1 MNHYDRGAFEGTSHR
16 EVLGLP
22 GVDDRIKRVGRVH
35 HEVVVLSRVLY
46 VAIVDYDFVAFVDG
60 DPVRGE
66 SVVRYPPDILV
77 ERQRVIEE
85 IERSSGRGR
94 IADSISNACAYRST
108 SHDSDN
114 AYDEQ

>member
-1 MNHYDRGAFEGTSHR
+1 MNYHDSDAFQGTSHR

-22 GVDDRIKRVGRVH
+22 GVDDRVKRVGRVH

-60 DPVRGE
+60 DAVRGE
-66 SVVRYPPDILV
+66 SVVWYTPDILV
-77 ERQRVIEE
+77 KGQGVIEE

-94 IADSISNACAYRST
+94 IPNSISNACAYRST
-108 SHDSDN
+108 SHDSDY